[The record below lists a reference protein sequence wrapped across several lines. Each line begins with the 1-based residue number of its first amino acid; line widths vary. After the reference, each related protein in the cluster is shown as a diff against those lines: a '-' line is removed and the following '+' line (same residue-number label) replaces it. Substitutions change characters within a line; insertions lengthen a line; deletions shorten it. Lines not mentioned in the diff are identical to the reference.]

1 MYFKKLITTTFLMMF
16 LAGSVL
22 AQDVTLNIQ
31 GQPQMHIDG
40 EANVRSWDAAV
51 EQVEGRLVMAQVEE
65 MTLENMTPDLF
76 KEMTL
81 TIPVKSIES
90 GSGGLTRNIHK
101 YLNAD
106 DHPNI
111 TFTLNEV
118 NEIEVQGESALITAT
133 GTINA
138 NGVDQ
143 EVTMQVTASL
153 NADGSVNFQ
162 GEQDLLMTSFNI
174 EPPTAVF
181 GTVRARDEMVIS
193 YNVNFN

>member
-1 MYFKKLITTTFLMMF
+1 
-16 LAGSVL
+16 
-22 AQDVTLNIQ
+22 
-31 GQPQMHIDG
+31 
-40 EANVRSWDAAV
+40 
-51 EQVEGRLVMAQVEE
+51 MAQVEE